1 MSIILKLIF
10 SIQKTM
16 KPKNICLIGLSFFV
30 ISYIMFSQGSKLAYL
45 QKPIDF
51 AHWFNLIGAILLISF
66 NNVFPKNNLNTFAS
80 FLTTLGVV
88 AHIGLCTIDFI
99 MWSFGNDEIAKT
111 ELSNHISNTPS
122 ILYPFVIIGPS
133 FLFIG
138 LAAHAL
144 NFIKT
149 HTISSIMVIVGAPSV
164 GFSFF
169 ILKDGVY
176 MVLSCLIFALGLALL
191 LYRKEDIEILTEENP
206 VITAKVS

>member
-1 MSIILKLIF
+1 
-10 SIQKTM
+10 M
-16 KPKNICLIGLSFFV
+16 KPKNICLIGLLFFV
-30 ISYIMFSQGSKLAYL
+30 TSYILFSQGSKLAYF

-66 NNVFPKNNLNTFAS
+66 NKVFPKNNLNSVAS
-80 FLTTLGVV
+80 FLTTLGVI

-99 MWSFGNDEIAKT
+99 MWSFGNDDIART

-133 FLFIG
+133 LLFVG
-138 LAAHAL
+138 LAAHAS

-149 HTISSIMVIVGAPSV
+149 HTISAAMVIVGAPAV

-169 ILKDGVY
+169 ILKNGIY
-176 MVLSCLIFALGLALL
+176 MVLSCVLFALGLTFL
-191 LYRKEDIEILTEENP
+191 LYRKENRKIVTE
-206 VITAKVS
+206 